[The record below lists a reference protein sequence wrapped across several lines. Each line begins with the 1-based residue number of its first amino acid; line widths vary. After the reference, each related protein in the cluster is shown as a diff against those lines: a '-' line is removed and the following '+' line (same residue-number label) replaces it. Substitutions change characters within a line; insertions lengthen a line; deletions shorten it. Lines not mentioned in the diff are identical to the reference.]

1 MKESVLRACRA
12 ALAILGHLLLGAVV
26 LIGIRLME
34 LLFHV
39 LWAEHDPKFFDWLPV
54 RWIVDGSDLGVM
66 LVFGFWGIVEANEK
80 LRR

>member
-34 LLFHV
+34 LRFDV
-39 LWAEHDPKFFDWLPV
+39 LWAEHDPKFFDGCRYGGLWTALT
-54 RWIVDGSDLGVM
+54 W
-66 LVFGFWGIVEANEK
+66 A
-80 LRR
+80 

>member
-1 MKESVLRACRA
+1 MTEP
-12 ALAILGHLLLGAVV
+12 
-26 LIGIRLME
+26 
-34 LLFHV
+34 
-39 LWAEHDPKFFDWLPV
+39 DPKFFDWLPV